1 MSIARMNPYGGQVV
15 LDSANN
21 YLDIIGKKRITMDD
35 VSFIDDFV
43 LGGYGIYNNDI
54 LNVIKQVLIEDGV
67 PLDTTYTGK
76 SYWGMKEYIKSK
88 KITRKNVLFIH
99 TGGTPL
105 FFDDLE
111 GLMNK
116 I

>member
-1 MSIARMNPYGGQVV
+1 MNPYGGQVV

-54 LNVIKQVLIEDGV
+54 LNVI
-67 PLDTTYTGK
+67 
-76 SYWGMKEYIKSK
+76 
-88 KITRKNVLFIH
+88 
-99 TGGTPL
+99 
-105 FFDDLE
+105 
-111 GLMNK
+111 NK
-116 I
+116 F